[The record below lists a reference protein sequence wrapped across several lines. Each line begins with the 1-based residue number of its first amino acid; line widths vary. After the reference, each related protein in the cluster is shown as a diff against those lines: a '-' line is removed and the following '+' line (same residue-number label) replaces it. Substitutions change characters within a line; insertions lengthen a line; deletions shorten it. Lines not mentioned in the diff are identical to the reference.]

1 MIMKIKAIRRIKILK
16 IIYFQF
22 IFYTL
27 REKISFQYNK
37 IIFKVD
43 LCNQLLYSFIK
54 QLKNSFNSLFLLEI
68 FFFCYII
75 PFLKYQY
82 NQLIIF

>member
-1 MIMKIKAIRRIKILK
+1 MIMKIKAIRRIKILI

-27 REKISFQYNK
+27 LEKISFQYNK

-75 PFLKYQY
+75 PFLKHQY